1 MTINDIELYNEDE
14 LALILD
20 SISSSY
26 SNKLEKIIN
35 NLCEQISDRETF
47 IQILLKLYFDGKED
61 NFKDLDT
68 YLNKVNLNNQN
79 IESKKSF
86 GSLVRE
92 YYDFLWFKELHYEN
106 YYNKQ

>member
-14 LALILD
+14 LDIILD
-20 SISSSY
+20 SISPSY
-26 SNKLEKIIN
+26 SNILKGIID
-35 NLCEQISDRETF
+35 NLCKQISDRETF
-47 IQILLKLYFDGKED
+47 IQILLKLYFNGKEN

-68 YLNKVNLNNQN
+68 YLNKINLNNQN

-92 YYDFLWFKELHYEN
+92 YYDFLWLKDLHYEN